1 MANGTT
7 ESISIASV
15 AAGCPF
21 VPSGT
26 PIPRAIRGVG
36 VEWGF
41 DVLAVNYEHELF
53 QNTFTLSYNRGLAD
67 SY

>member
-1 MANGTT
+1 MANGTA

-41 DVLAVNYEHELF
+41 DVLAVNYEQL
-53 QNTFTLSYNRGLAD
+53 
-67 SY
+67 